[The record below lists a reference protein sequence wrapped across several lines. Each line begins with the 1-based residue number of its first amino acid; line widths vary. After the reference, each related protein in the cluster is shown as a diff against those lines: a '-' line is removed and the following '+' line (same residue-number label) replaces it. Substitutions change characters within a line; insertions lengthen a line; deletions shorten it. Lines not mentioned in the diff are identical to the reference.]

1 MNRGFMPNFMNAKYI
16 LFFMSLWIL
25 FVSLSFKNV
34 TAQVIR
40 NVSFDVTSRN
50 TVEVSY
56 LLSTP
61 KFSQQYN
68 VKLFISKDGGMKYFS
83 PKTMVGDVGTVSGYG
98 TKRIIWHVLSD
109 FDVFECE
116 KCVVKIT
123 AKEIVTFK
131 NRLTTIFFGSDESK
145 LALNGLMLQF
155 GVADLSFEN
164 ESFKNSVQT
173 GVLSPSFGYDIGL
186 KAVVT
191 PYITELSI
199 SYQAYNFSKASA
211 LDTIKYLALNISQS
225 VFLFPVLKMAVP
237 YLGIGYQLSEL
248 WIGDWNEPV
257 SQIGT
262 SAVFW
267 KGGVQAN
274 FGIWRMGADFKQS
287 IGRGNRQWRQ
297 IIFYVGYGG
306 KLTEAK

>member
-1 MNRGFMPNFMNAKYI
+1 MNRGFMPNFMNAKYT
-16 LFFMSLWIL
+16 LFFTSLWIL
-25 FVSLSFKNV
+25 FIALSFKNV
-34 TAQVIR
+34 TAQAIR

-50 TVEVSY
+50 TVEISY
-56 LLSTP
+56 LLSAP

-83 PKTMVGDVGTVSGYG
+83 PKTIVGDVGTVSGDG
-98 TKRIIWHVLSD
+98 TKKIIWHVLSD

-131 NRLTTIFFGSDESK
+131 NRLTTIFFGSDKSK
-145 LALNGLMLQF
+145 SALNGVILQF
-155 GVADLSFEN
+155 GVFDLSFEN
-164 ESFKNSVQT
+164 ESFKNSVSS
-173 GVLSPSFGYDIGL
+173 GVLNPSFGYDIGL
-186 KAVVT
+186 KSILSPSIFDV
-191 PYITELSI
+191 SI
-199 SYQAYNFSKASA
+199 SYQEINYSETSA
-211 LDTIKYLALNISQS
+211 LDTIKFIALNISQS
-225 VFLFPVLKMAVP
+225 VFLFPVLKIVVP

-287 IGRGNRQWRQ
+287 IGRGNRQWQ
-297 IIFYVGYGG
+297 QFIFYVGYGG